1 MKAIR
6 HSANKVIVIL
16 IALASLSVCQVHA
29 DTKVPSITIHAKRYE
44 FMPSEI
50 TLKQGQQVKL
60 VFISN
65 DVPHGIAIMDL
76 GVSLD
81 LRKNHP
87 NQVIITP
94 DKVGTFEG
102 VCSRYCGAGHDRMT
116 FTVHVTP

>member
-1 MKAIR
+1 MKAIW
-6 HSANKVIVIL
+6 HSANKVIVVL
-16 IALASLSVCQVHA
+16 IALASLSVCQGHA
-29 DTKVPSITIHAKRYE
+29 DTKVAIITIHAKRYE
-44 FMPSEI
+44 FIPSEI
-50 TLKQGQQVKL
+50 TLKQGQEVKL

-81 LRKNHP
+81 FRKSRR

-94 DKVGTFEG
+94 DKVGTFIG

-116 FTVHVTP
+116 FTVHVMP